1 MDSTEK
7 RGRYSLLILVAVF
20 LTYFIENFLRSAPSA
35 LSPIL
40 IEELGLSYGAAGMLI
55 SSCLI
60 LYAFMQLPSGILSD
74 ALGPR
79 KTIVGFTAFTI
90 LGALLFF
97 IARRFELLIVA
108 QLLVGLGSS
117 VYLINAVKV
126 ISKWFPADKRASAIG
141 ILTSASNIG
150 NSAAYLGFPLAMTY
164 LGGWRPLYLFCI
176 VVMVASFV
184 VNLVVIKNSPGARD
198 STVNGD
204 AGTVWRMVKATLVNR
219 VVHRLLLGYVL
230 ISINWAFLNWLPQFL
245 IDAKGYSYMEAG
257 FVTSVGSI
265 VAIPGSIGIGL
276 ISDRLRKRRLP
287 LIVFAVATT
296 VLLAAFIMLP
306 VGTPTMASVV
316 LMAAY
321 RFTISLWVL
330 FFSMVSETLPSE
342 TVGIG
347 LGLLNGSGTLSVVC
361 VTSIYGVLV
370 DATDNYSASNALI
383 LASNVLMILTY
394 IFLIGE
400 SYGKGVETEALVG
413 ED

>member
-1 MDSTEK
+1 MDG

-40 IEELGLSYGAAGMLI
+40 IEELGLTYGAAGILI
-55 SSCLI
+55 SSCLF

-79 KTIVGFTAFTI
+79 RTIVGFTAFTI

-97 IARRFELLIVA
+97 LARRFELLIVA
-108 QLLVGLGSS
+108 QILIGFGSS
-117 VYLINAVKV
+117 VYLINAVQV

-150 NSAAYLGFPLAMTY
+150 SSAAYLGFPVAMTF

-184 VNLVVIKNSPGARD
+184 VNLVVIRNSPGARD

-204 AGTVWRMVKATLVNR
+204 AGTVWRMVRTTLGNR
-219 VVHRLLLGYVL
+219 AVHRLLLGYIF
-230 ISINWAFLNWLPQFL
+230 ISVNWAFLNWLPQFL
-245 IDAKGYSYMEAG
+245 TDAKGLSYMDAG

-265 VAIPGSIGIGL
+265 VGIPDTVVIGL
-276 ISDRLRKRRLP
+276 ISDRLRNRRLP
-287 LIVFAVATT
+287 LIVFAFATT
-296 VLLAAFIMLP
+296 VLLAAFVMQP
-306 VGTPTMASVV
+306 VGTPTMVSVA
-316 LMAAY
+316 LMSAY

-330 FFSMVSETLPSE
+330 FLSMVPETLPSE

-347 LGLLNGSGTLSVVC
+347 LGLLNGSGTLIVVG

-370 DATDNYSASNALI
+370 DITGNYVASNALI

-394 IFLIGE
+394 IFLIRE
-400 SYGKGVETEALVG
+400 SYGKEVETVALVR